1 MIRLA
6 LASLLV
12 AVGLGNTG
20 EILNNRD
27 FENKENNMKGWA
39 VANGRS
45 EIEDIAPAHPGNPN
59 YLTVYSTAGTVVSN
73 DCNGTFEV
81 RQGEIFDFN
90 VYVNPSKKGKM
101 VVFIIDE
108 NGEVI
113 GGNTFRV
120 RDGGWKAYKCSIQVS
135 KGSGNCKIDIVPP
148 MGKVS
153 IDAASLVST
162 DNYR

>member
-12 AVGLGNTG
+12 AIGLGNTG

-27 FENKENNMKGWA
+27 FENKENNMTGWT
-39 VANGRS
+39 VSNGRS
-45 EIEDIAPAHPGNPN
+45 AIEDIAPAHPGNPN
-59 YLTVYSTAGTVVSN
+59 YLTVYSSAGTVVSN
-73 DCNGTFEV
+73 DCNGSFEV

-90 VYVNPSKKGKM
+90 IYVNPSKKGKM
-101 VVFIIDE
+101 EVFIIDE

-120 RDGGWKAYKCSIQVS
+120 WNGGWKGYRCSIQVN
-135 KGSGNCKIDIVPP
+135 KGSGNCTIDIVPP

-153 IDAASLVST
+153 IDAASMVSK
-162 DNYR
+162 DNFK

>member
-1 MIRLA
+1 MIRLL

-12 AVGLGNTG
+12 AIGLGNTG

-27 FENKENNMKGWA
+27 FENKEDNMKGWT

-45 EIEDIAPAHPGNPN
+45 AIEDTAPVHPGTPN
-59 YLTVYSTAGTVVSN
+59 YLTIYSTAGTVLSN

-90 VYVNPSKKGKM
+90 AYVNPSQKGKM

-113 GGNTFRV
+113 GGNTFKV
-120 RDGGWKAYKCSIQVS
+120 KNGGWKRCKCSIQVS
-135 KGSGNCKIDIVPP
+135 RSSKNCKIDIVPP

-162 DNYR
+162 DNYK

>member
-1 MIRLA
+1 MIRLV
-6 LASLLV
+6 LASLL
-12 AVGLGNTG
+12 AAISLGNTG

-27 FENKENNMKGWA
+27 FENKDDNMKGWT
-39 VANGRS
+39 VTNGRYV
-45 EIEDIAPAHPGNPN
+45 IEDTAPVHPATSS
-59 YLTVYSTAGTVVSN
+59 YLTIYSTAGTVLSN

-90 VYVNPSKKGKM
+90 AYVNPSQKGKM

-113 GGNTFRV
+113 GGNTFKV
-120 RDGGWKAYKCSIQVS
+120 RDGGWKHYKCSVQVS
-135 KGSGNCKIDIVPP
+135 KSSGNCKIDIVPP

-162 DNYR
+162 DNYK